1 MENDIYSSKLIFLSI
16 IPIRKYYFFSI
27 MDKKLDYAN
36 ILNINEEEEDN
47 EEESKKDMIDTLIKD
62 IDLKKNYNLRYNF
75 YNNFIKMYKKNSKI
89 IKLIYKK
96 FNEVKEINEKERVL
110 YDKLKYAMSI
120 SGTSTTPVIKGGGN
134 DSNGGGK
141 LRSSDDILN
150 ERIIKIINEIK
161 IAEFKN
167 VRNNKILYKKLEK
180 LIIDTYGNNITKDN
194 VSKIVRKLMRGGG
207 GEGESKG
214 ADGADPDEVEKIVDN
229 NTPSG
234 TVTDT
239 DKIKK
244 LVTNIVEKLKQKDNS
259 EIEIKKSLK
268 ENIDSLLRSLV
279 EEKIIK
285 PREGLK
291 NSETQTTEAI
301 LSNIQ
306 TNTDPY
312 TSRQS
317 SRPSREPSDPFKQS
331 GQSGQSGQSDIQEI
345 TSILR
350 QSQPQRLSARLDP
363 KLTYD
368 NPYDELINSVKTRAQ
383 YASKHQIDN
392 SSAEESREN
401 QAGNHK
407 SSDREKYMGILKAI
421 QKNYEFK
428 NLTNINNKYSIDGN
442 NKDYNNSILNFN
454 KAIDDYNELDDNM
467 DEKRK
472 KNELKN
478 IKNKLLSFENNPNN
492 YYKNTELTFEDRFV
506 FIIVTFFIRYISL
519 ILVQWCVDINI
530 IKSFEEG
537 FIYYAVVYVA
547 IFWFI
552 ILFINIDN
560 GFKVDYMNL
569 SNTMNSIRSLF
580 YYFYMG
586 TNGITRLIVHSCIIF
601 ILIIV
606 PVILNIKKKNNYS
619 EEDEEEKFEN
629 IISYEDRKK
638 LTKSLSL
645 FTIYLWILTSIIA
658 TKF

>member
-1 MENDIYSSKLIFLSI
+1 
-16 IPIRKYYFFSI
+16 

-36 ILNINEEEEDN
+36 ILIINEDEEEDN

-89 IKLIYKK
+89 IKLIYRK

-110 YDKLKYAMSI
+110 YDKLKYAMSTSSVSPT
-120 SGTSTTPVIKGGGN
+120 SGTSTASAIKGGGDSN
-134 DSNGGGK
+134 DSGK
-141 LRSSDDILN
+141 ITSPDDILN
-150 ERIIKIINEIK
+150 EKIIKIINEIK

-167 VRNNKILYKKLEK
+167 VRNNKILYKKLEN
-180 LIIDTYGNNITKDN
+180 LIINTYGNNITKDN
-194 VSKIVRKLMRGGG
+194 VNNIVKKLMRGG
-207 GEGESKG
+207 EGENNI
-214 ADGADPDEVEKIVDN
+214 ADDEVEKTVVE
-229 NTPSG
+229 NTPNG
-234 TVTDT
+234 TVTDKN
-239 DKIKK
+239 KIKK
-244 LVTNIVEKLKQKDNS
+244 LITNIVDKLKQKDNK
-259 EIEIKKSLK
+259 EIEIKDSLK
-268 ENIDSLLRSLV
+268 KNIDSLLRSLV

-312 TSRQS
+312 RPSRS
-317 SRPSREPSDPFKQS
+317 SRPSRQYSDQLDPSDPS
-331 GQSGQSGQSDIQEI
+331 GPSGPSDMQEI

-350 QSQPQRLSARLDP
+350 QSRPQRLSQRLDP
-363 KLTYD
+363 KLSED
-368 NPYDELINSVKTRAQ
+368 NQYEELMNSAKIRSE
-383 YASKHQIDN
+383 YANRHQPDN
-392 SSAEESREN
+392 SSNEDEN
-401 QAGNHK
+401 HELRRRKDSYSPSNQYF
-407 SSDREKYMGILKAI
+407 DRKTYMGIVKAI

-442 NKDYNNSILNFN
+442 NKDYNNSILNFS
-454 KAIDDYNELDDNM
+454 KAIDDYNELDDDM
-467 DEKRK
+467 DEKGK
-472 KNELKN
+472 KIELKN

-506 FIIVTFFIRYISL
+506 FIITTFFIRYISL

-537 FIYYAVVYVA
+537 FIYYAVIYVA

-569 SNTMNSIRSLF
+569 SNAMNSIRSLF

-606 PVILNIKKKNNYS
+606 PVILNIKKNNNYS
-619 EEDEEEKFEN
+619 EEDGEEKFEN

>member
-1 MENDIYSSKLIFLSI
+1 
-16 IPIRKYYFFSI
+16 

-36 ILNINEEEEDN
+36 ILIINEDEEEDN

-96 FNEVKEINEKERVL
+96 FNEVKEINEKEKVL
-110 YDKLKYAMSI
+110 YDKLKYAMSTSSASPT
-120 SGTSTTPVIKGGGN
+120 SGTSVASATKGGG
-134 DSNGGGK
+134 K
-141 LRSSDDILN
+141 IRSPDDILN
-150 ERIIKIINEIK
+150 EKIIKIINEIK

-167 VRNNKILYKKLEK
+167 VRNNKILYKKLEN
-180 LIIDTYGNNITKDN
+180 LIIDTYGNNISKDN
-194 VSKIVRKLMRGGG
+194 VNNIVKKLMRGG
-207 GEGESKG
+207 EGENNI
-214 ADGADPDEVEKIVDN
+214 ADDEVEKTVVENIPN
-229 NTPSG
+229 S

-244 LVTNIVEKLKQKDNS
+244 LITNIVDKLKQKDNK
-259 EIEIKKSLK
+259 EIEIKDSLK
-268 ENIDSLLRSLV
+268 KNIDSLLRSLV

-312 TSRQS
+312 RPSRS
-317 SRPSREPSDPFKQS
+317 SRPSRQYSDQLDPSGPSGPSGPSDM
-331 GQSGQSGQSDIQEI
+331 QEI
-345 TSILR
+345 SSILR
-350 QSQPQRLSARLDP
+350 QSRPQRLSARIDP
-363 KLTYD
+363 KLSED
-368 NPYDELINSVKTRAQ
+368 NQYEELMNSAKIRSNYANRHQADDSSNEDENHDPRKEKNSYSPSNQ
-383 YASKHQIDN
+383 Y
-392 SSAEESREN
+392 
-401 QAGNHK
+401 
-407 SSDREKYMGILKAI
+407 SDRKTYMGIVKAI

-442 NKDYNNSILNFN
+442 NKDYNNYILNFN
-454 KAIDDYNELDDNM
+454 KAIDDYNELDDDM
-467 DEKRK
+467 DEKGK
-472 KNELKN
+472 KIELKN

-506 FIIVTFFIRYISL
+506 FIITTFFIRYISL

-537 FIYYAVVYVA
+537 FIYYAVIYVA

-569 SNTMNSIRSLF
+569 SNAMNSIRSLF

-619 EEDEEEKFEN
+619 EEDGEEKFEN

>member
-1 MENDIYSSKLIFLSI
+1 
-16 IPIRKYYFFSI
+16 

-36 ILNINEEEEDN
+36 ILIINEDEEEDN

-89 IKLIYKK
+89 IKLIYRK

-110 YDKLKYAMSI
+110 YDKLKYAMSTSSASPT
-120 SGTSTTPVIKGGGN
+120 SGTSAASATKGGG
-134 DSNGGGK
+134 K
-141 LRSSDDILN
+141 IRSPDDILN
-150 ERIIKIINEIK
+150 EKIIKIINEIK

-167 VRNNKILYKKLEK
+167 VRNNKILYKKLEN
-180 LIIDTYGNNITKDN
+180 LIIDTYGNNISKDN
-194 VSKIVRKLMRGGG
+194 VNNIVKKLMRGG
-207 GEGESKG
+207 EGENNI
-214 ADGADPDEVEKIVDN
+214 ADDEVEKTVVENIPN
-229 NTPSG
+229 G

-244 LVTNIVEKLKQKDNS
+244 LITNIVDKLKQKDNR
-259 EIEIKKSLK
+259 EIEIKDSLK
-268 ENIDSLLRSLV
+268 KNIDSLLRSLV

-312 TSRQS
+312 RPSRS
-317 SRPSREPSDPFKQS
+317 SRPSRQYSDQLDPSGPSGPSDM
-331 GQSGQSGQSDIQEI
+331 QEI
-345 TSILR
+345 SSILR
-350 QSQPQRLSARLDP
+350 QSRPQRLSARIDP
-363 KLTYD
+363 KLSED
-368 NPYDELINSVKTRAQ
+368 NQYEELMNSAKIRSQ
-383 YASKHQIDN
+383 YANRHQVDN
-392 SSAEESREN
+392 SSTEEESREHRT
-401 QAGNHK
+401 GNHSYSPSK
-407 SSDREKYMGILKAI
+407 QYFDRKTYMGIVKAI

-442 NKDYNNSILNFN
+442 NKDYNNYILNFS
-454 KAIDDYNELDDNM
+454 KAIDDYNELDDDM
-467 DEKRK
+467 DEKGK
-472 KNELKN
+472 KIELKN

-537 FIYYAVVYVA
+537 FIYYAVIYVA

-569 SNTMNSIRSLF
+569 SNAMNSIRSLF

-619 EEDEEEKFEN
+619 GEDDEEKFEN

>member
-1 MENDIYSSKLIFLSI
+1 
-16 IPIRKYYFFSI
+16 
-27 MDKKLDYAN
+27 MDKKLHYAN
-36 ILNINEEEEDN
+36 ILNINEDEEDN
-47 EEESKKDMIDTLIKD
+47 EEDNDEESKKDMIDTLIKD

-75 YNNFIKMYKKNSKI
+75 YNNFIKMYKNNSKI

-110 YDKLKYAMSI
+110 YDKLKYAMSTSPT
-120 SGTSTTPVIKGGGN
+120 SGTSTTSTIKGGGGGN
-134 DSNGGGK
+134 SGGK
-141 LRSSDDILN
+141 LRPSDDILN

-194 VSKIVRKLMRGGG
+194 VNKIVRKLMRGG
-207 GEGESKG
+207 EGKSKG
-214 ADGADPDEVEKIVDN
+214 EVEKTVVE
-229 NTPSG
+229 NTPNG
-234 TVTDT
+234 TVT

-244 LVTNIVEKLKQKDNS
+244 LITNIVEKLKQKDNS
-259 EIEIKKSLK
+259 EIEIKESLK
-268 ENIDSLLRSLV
+268 KNIDSLLRSLV
-279 EEKIIK
+279 QENIIK
-285 PREGLK
+285 TREGLK

-312 TSRQS
+312 LLFDPSRTSRQS
-317 SRPSREPSDPFKQS
+317 SDPSKPS
-331 GQSGQSGQSDIQEI
+331 GQTDMQEI
-345 TSILR
+345 TSILH
-350 QSQPQRLSARLDP
+350 QSRPQRLSARLDS
-363 KLTYD
+363 KLTDD
-368 NPYDELINSVKTRAQ
+368 NEHEKLMNDANTRSA
-383 YASKHQIDN
+383 YEIRHQVDN
-392 SSAEESREN
+392 SSTEEERSEH
-401 QAGNHK
+401 QTGK
-407 SSDREKYMGILKAI
+407 DSYSPPKQYSDRKTYMGIVKAI

-428 NLTNINNKYSIDGN
+428 NLANINNKYSIDGN
-442 NKDYNNSILNFN
+442 NKDYNSSILNFN
-454 KAIDDYNELDDNM
+454 KAIDDYNELDDDM
-467 DEKRK
+467 DENRK
-472 KNELKN
+472 KIELKN
-478 IKNKLLSFENNPNN
+478 IKNKLLVFENNPNN
-492 YYKNTELTFEDRFV
+492 YYKNTELSFEDRFV
-506 FIIVTFFIRYISL
+506 FIITTFFIRYISL
-519 ILVQWCVDINI
+519 ILVQWCVDINL

-537 FIYYAVVYVA
+537 FIYYAVIYVA

-569 SNTMNSIRSLF
+569 SNAMNSIRSLF

-606 PVILNIKKKNNYS
+606 PVILNIKKNNNYS
-619 EEDEEEKFEN
+619 EEDGVEKFDN

>member
-1 MENDIYSSKLIFLSI
+1 
-16 IPIRKYYFFSI
+16 

-36 ILNINEEEEDN
+36 ILIINEDEEEDN
-47 EEESKKDMIDTLIKD
+47 DEESKKDMIDTLIKD

-89 IKLIYKK
+89 IKLIYRK

-110 YDKLKYAMSI
+110 YDKLKYAMSTSSASPT
-120 SGTSTTPVIKGGGN
+120 SGTSAASATKGGG
-134 DSNGGGK
+134 K
-141 LRSSDDILN
+141 IRSPDDILN
-150 ERIIKIINEIK
+150 EKIIKIINEIK

-167 VRNNKILYKKLEK
+167 VRNNKILYKKLEN
-180 LIIDTYGNNITKDN
+180 LIIDTYGNNISKDN
-194 VSKIVRKLMRGGG
+194 VNNIVKKLMRGG
-207 GEGESKG
+207 EGENNI
-214 ADGADPDEVEKIVDN
+214 ADDEVEKTVVENIPN
-229 NTPSG
+229 G

-244 LVTNIVEKLKQKDNS
+244 LITNIVDKLKQKDNR
-259 EIEIKKSLK
+259 EIEIKDSLK
-268 ENIDSLLRSLV
+268 KNIDSLLRSLV

-306 TNTDPY
+306 TNTYPY
-312 TSRQS
+312 RPSRS
-317 SRPSREPSDPFKQS
+317 SRPSRQYSDQLDPSGPSDM
-331 GQSGQSGQSDIQEI
+331 QEI
-345 TSILR
+345 SSILR
-350 QSQPQRLSARLDP
+350 QSRPQRLSARIDP
-363 KLTYD
+363 KLSED
-368 NPYDELINSVKTRAQ
+368 NQYEELMNSAKIRSQ
-383 YASKHQIDN
+383 YANRHQVDN
-392 SSAEESREN
+392 SSAEEESREHRT
-401 QAGNHK
+401 GNHSYSPSK
-407 SSDREKYMGILKAI
+407 QYFDRKTYMGIVKAI

-442 NKDYNNSILNFN
+442 NKDYNNYILNFS
-454 KAIDDYNELDDNM
+454 KAIDDYNELDDDM
-467 DEKRK
+467 DEKGK
-472 KNELKN
+472 KIELKN

-537 FIYYAVVYVA
+537 FIYYAVIYVA

-569 SNTMNSIRSLF
+569 SNAMNSIRSLF

-619 EEDEEEKFEN
+619 GEDDEEKFEN

>member
-1 MENDIYSSKLIFLSI
+1 
-16 IPIRKYYFFSI
+16 

-36 ILNINEEEEDN
+36 ILNINEDEEEDN

-110 YDKLKYAMSI
+110 YDKLKYAMST
-120 SGTSTTPVIKGGGN
+120 SGTSTTPVIKGGDKGG
-134 DSNGGGK
+134 DGGDGSNGGRK

-194 VSKIVRKLMRGGG
+194 VSKIVRKLMRGG
-207 GEGESKG
+207 EGESNE
-214 ADGADPDEVEKIVDN
+214 ADGADSINKVEKTVAE

-244 LVTNIVEKLKQKDNS
+244 LVANIVEKLKQKDNS

-312 TSRQS
+312 RPYRPSRQS
-317 SRPSREPSDPFKQS
+317 SGPSGPSGP
-331 GQSGQSGQSDIQEI
+331 SGQSDMQEI

-350 QSQPQRLSARLDP
+350 QSRPQRLSARLDP
-363 KLTYD
+363 KLTDD
-368 NPYDELINSVKTRAQ
+368 NQYEELMNSAKIRSE
-383 YASKHQIDN
+383 YANKIRVDN
-392 SSAEESREN
+392 SSTEEESREN
-401 QAGNHK
+401 RTAKDSYSPSKQY
-407 SSDREKYMGILKAI
+407 SDRKTYMGIVKAI

-454 KAIDDYNELDDNM
+454 KAIDDYNELDDDM
-467 DEKRK
+467 DEKSK
-472 KNELKN
+472 KIELKN

-537 FIYYAVVYVA
+537 FIYYAVIYVA

-569 SNTMNSIRSLF
+569 SNAMNSIRSLF

-619 EEDEEEKFEN
+619 GEDEEEKFEN

>member
-1 MENDIYSSKLIFLSI
+1 
-16 IPIRKYYFFSI
+16 

-36 ILNINEEEEDN
+36 ILNINEDEEEDN

-110 YDKLKYAMSI
+110 YDKLKYAMST
-120 SGTSTTPVIKGGGN
+120 SGTSTTPVIKGGGKGG
-134 DSNGGGK
+134 DSGDGSNGGGK
-141 LRSSDDILN
+141 LRSPDDILN

-194 VSKIVRKLMRGGG
+194 VSKIVRKLMRGGEG
-207 GEGESKG
+207 GEGESNG
-214 ADGADPDEVEKIVDN
+214 ADGADSINKVEKTVAE

-279 EEKIIK
+279 QENIIK

-312 TSRQS
+312 RPSRQS
-317 SRPSREPSDPFKQS
+317 SGPSGPSGPSDM
-331 GQSGQSGQSDIQEI
+331 QEI

-350 QSQPQRLSARLDP
+350 QSRPQRLSARLDP
-363 KLTYD
+363 KLTDD
-368 NPYDELINSVKTRAQ
+368 NQYEELINSANTRAQ
-383 YASKHQIDN
+383 YANRHQVDN
-392 SSAEESREN
+392 SSAEEESREN
-401 QAGNHK
+401 RTAKDSYSPSKQY
-407 SSDREKYMGILKAI
+407 SDRKTYMGIVKAI

-454 KAIDDYNELDDNM
+454 KAIDDYNELDDDM
-467 DEKRK
+467 DEKSK
-472 KNELKN
+472 KIELKN

-537 FIYYAVVYVA
+537 FIYYAVIYVA

-569 SNTMNSIRSLF
+569 SNAMNSIRSLF

-619 EEDEEEKFEN
+619 GEDEEEKFEN

>member
-1 MENDIYSSKLIFLSI
+1 
-16 IPIRKYYFFSI
+16 

-36 ILNINEEEEDN
+36 ILIINEDEEEDN

-89 IKLIYKK
+89 IKLIYRK

-110 YDKLKYAMSI
+110 YDKLKYAMSTSSASPT
-120 SGTSTTPVIKGGGN
+120 SGTSAASATKGGG
-134 DSNGGGK
+134 K
-141 LRSSDDILN
+141 IRSPDDILN
-150 ERIIKIINEIK
+150 EKIIKIINEIK

-167 VRNNKILYKKLEK
+167 VRNNKILYKKLEN
-180 LIIDTYGNNITKDN
+180 LIIDTYGNNISKDN
-194 VSKIVRKLMRGGG
+194 VNNIVKKLMRGG
-207 GEGESKG
+207 EGENNIP
-214 ADGADPDEVEKIVDN
+214 DDEVEKTVVENIPN
-229 NTPSG
+229 G

-244 LVTNIVEKLKQKDNS
+244 LITNIVDKLKQKDNR
-259 EIEIKKSLK
+259 EIEIKDSLK
-268 ENIDSLLRSLV
+268 KNIDSLLRSLV

-312 TSRQS
+312 RPLRS
-317 SRPSREPSDPFKQS
+317 SRPSRQYSDKLDPSGPSGPSGPSDM
-331 GQSGQSGQSDIQEI
+331 QEI
-345 TSILR
+345 SSILR
-350 QSQPQRLSARLDP
+350 QSRPQRLSARIDP
-363 KLTYD
+363 KLSED
-368 NPYDELINSVKTRAQ
+368 NQYEELMNSAKIRSNYANRHQADDSSNEDE
-383 YASKHQIDN
+383 
-392 SSAEESREN
+392 
-401 QAGNHK
+401 NH
-407 SSDREKYMGILKAI
+407 DPRREKYSYSPSNQYSDRKTYMGIVKAI

-442 NKDYNNSILNFN
+442 NKDYNNYILNFS
-454 KAIDDYNELDDNM
+454 KAIDDYNELDDDM
-467 DEKRK
+467 DEKGK
-472 KNELKN
+472 KIELKN

-506 FIIVTFFIRYISL
+506 FIITTFFIRYISL

-537 FIYYAVVYVA
+537 FIYYAVIYVV

-569 SNTMNSIRSLF
+569 SNAMNSIRSLF

-619 EEDEEEKFEN
+619 EEDGEEKFEN

>member
-1 MENDIYSSKLIFLSI
+1 
-16 IPIRKYYFFSI
+16 

-36 ILNINEEEEDN
+36 ILNINEDEEEDN

-110 YDKLKYAMSI
+110 YDKLKYAMST
-120 SGTSTTPVIKGGGN
+120 SGTSTTPVIKGGGDGGKGG
-134 DSNGGGK
+134 DSGDGGGKGGGK

-194 VSKIVRKLMRGGG
+194 VSKIVRKLMRGGEG
-207 GEGESKG
+207 GEGESNG
-214 ADGADPDEVEKIVDN
+214 ADGADSINKVEKTVAE

-244 LVTNIVEKLKQKDNS
+244 LVANIVEKLKQKDNS

-279 EEKIIK
+279 QENIIK

-312 TSRQS
+312 RPSRQS
-317 SRPSREPSDPFKQS
+317 SGPSGP
-331 GQSGQSGQSDIQEI
+331 SGQSDMQEI

-350 QSQPQRLSARLDP
+350 QSRPQRLSARLDP
-363 KLTYD
+363 KLTDD
-368 NPYDELINSVKTRAQ
+368 NQYEELINSAQTRAQ
-383 YASKHQIDN
+383 YANRHQVDN
-392 SSAEESREN
+392 SSVEEESREN
-401 QAGNHK
+401 RAGNHSYSQSK
-407 SSDREKYMGILKAI
+407 QYSDRKKYMGIVKAI

-454 KAIDDYNELDDNM
+454 KAIDDYNELDDDM
-467 DEKRK
+467 DEKSK
-472 KNELKN
+472 KIELKN

-537 FIYYAVVYVA
+537 FIYYAVIYVA

-569 SNTMNSIRSLF
+569 SNAMNSIRSLF

-619 EEDEEEKFEN
+619 GEDEEEKFEN